1 MSELVLHL
9 KGYRFYAVHEE
20 DFSLFILSVGPQHCT
35 YGPRLALRRLAVAPC
50 RHVCSRGSLL
60 PVFLS
65 VHVCATRLVV
75 ASYTENVSVPA
86 LATHNKE
93 ILEAIL
99 RLNGLL
105 IAD

>member
-1 MSELVLHL
+1 MSAPL
-9 KGYRFYAVHEE
+9 R
-20 DFSLFILSVGPQHCT
+20 LF
-35 YGPRLALRRLAVAPC
+35 
-50 RHVCSRGSLL
+50 
-60 PVFLS
+60 
-65 VHVCATRLVV
+65 V

-86 LATHNKE
+86 LAAHNKE